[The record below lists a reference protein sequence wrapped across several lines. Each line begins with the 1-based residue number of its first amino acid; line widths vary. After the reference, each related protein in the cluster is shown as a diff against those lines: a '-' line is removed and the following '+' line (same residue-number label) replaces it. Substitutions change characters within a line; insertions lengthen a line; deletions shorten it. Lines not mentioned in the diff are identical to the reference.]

1 MSNVINFLESLGARP
16 ALSPIQFA
24 AAVAEAGADSEQERA
39 LLARD
44 PARLSELLEGRAR
57 IYCAIAMPDD
67 QQDESAPDDRDGDGV
82 PDQQE
87 PAAS

>member
-16 ALSPIQFA
+16 ALTPGEFA
-24 AAVAEAGADSEQERA
+24 AAVAGAAADGEQKRA

-44 PARLSELLEGRAR
+44 HARLSSLLEGRAK

-67 QQDESAPDDRDGDGV
+67 QQDESVPDDRDGDGV

-87 PAAS
+87 PEAS